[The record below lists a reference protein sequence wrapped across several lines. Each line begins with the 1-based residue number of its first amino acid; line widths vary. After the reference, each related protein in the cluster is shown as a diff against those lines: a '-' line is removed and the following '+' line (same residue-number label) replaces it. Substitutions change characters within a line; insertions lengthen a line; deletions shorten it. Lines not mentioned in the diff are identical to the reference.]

1 MGYYNL
7 ISHIRKLEIMTEKE
21 ILNKII
27 AWLKLNINSEDINNL
42 PNLKD
47 DNKFLLNAIED
58 WKKQK

>member
-27 AWLKLNINSEDINNL
+27 EWLKLNINSEDVNNL

>member
-27 AWLKLNINSEDINNL
+27 EWLKLNINSEDINNL